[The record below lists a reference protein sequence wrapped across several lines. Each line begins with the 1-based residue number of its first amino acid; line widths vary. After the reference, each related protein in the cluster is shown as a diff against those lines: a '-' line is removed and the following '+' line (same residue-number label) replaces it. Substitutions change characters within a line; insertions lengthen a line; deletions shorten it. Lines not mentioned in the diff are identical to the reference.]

1 MRIVVRYR
9 RVRKSA
15 AEPAFMRKIWRLG
28 RIQKKYGSSEELKG
42 AILAIDLQ
50 LKGVAMDPSG
60 IRVKS

>member
-1 MRIVVRYR
+1 MAA
-9 RVRKSA
+9 RKNSKKYGGS
-15 AEPAFMRKIWRLG
+15 EELKIKRQLG